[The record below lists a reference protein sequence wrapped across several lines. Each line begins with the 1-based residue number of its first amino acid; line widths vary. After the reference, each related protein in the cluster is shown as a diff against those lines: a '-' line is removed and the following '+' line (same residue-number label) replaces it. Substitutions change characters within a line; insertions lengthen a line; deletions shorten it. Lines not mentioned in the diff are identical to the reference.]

1 MNEVLNINNVRGYL
15 DKEKMSCEDR
25 EQKKLEL
32 KASLH
37 VKKGQP
43 LPDCPFRLKVTGK
56 TNVDVIVGY
65 GELDKEGDDRMTQ
78 NQVERYTE
86 TS

>member
-1 MNEVLNINNVRGYL
+1 M
-15 DKEKMSCEDR
+15 K
-25 EQKKLEL
+25 EQKKSEL

-56 TNVDVIVGY
+56 TNVDVIVGDEAVTKKVQKK
-65 GELDKEGDDRMTQ
+65 ELRKSWIRTFTKDCHRF
-78 NQVERYTE
+78 
-86 TS
+86 

>member
-1 MNEVLNINNVRGYL
+1 M
-15 DKEKMSCEDR
+15 
-25 EQKKLEL
+25 EQKKSEL

-56 TNVDVIVGY
+56 TNVDVIVGD
-65 GELDKEGDDRMTQ
+65 EAVTKKVQKKD
-78 NQVERYTE
+78 NQVT
-86 TS
+86 

>member
-1 MNEVLNINNVRGYL
+1 M
-15 DKEKMSCEDR
+15 
-25 EQKKLEL
+25 EQKKSEL

-56 TNVDVIVGY
+56 TDVDVIVGDEAVTKKVQKKDNHSLY
-65 GELDKEGDDRMTQ
+65 SPPFMLIIA
-78 NQVERYTE
+78 
-86 TS
+86 

>member
-1 MNEVLNINNVRGYL
+1 M
-15 DKEKMSCEDR
+15 
-25 EQKKLEL
+25 EQKKSEL

-56 TNVDVIVGY
+56 TNVDVIVGDEAVTKKVQKKH
-65 GELDKEGDDRMTQ
+65 GILPMIERDDQ
-78 NQVERYTE
+78 EAGH
-86 TS
+86 

>member
-1 MNEVLNINNVRGYL
+1 M
-15 DKEKMSCEDR
+15 
-25 EQKKLEL
+25 EQKKVEL

>member
-1 MNEVLNINNVRGYL
+1 MYEVKGE
-15 DKEKMSCEDR
+15 KEVSDDM
-25 EQKKLEL
+25 EQKKVEL

>member
-1 MNEVLNINNVRGYL
+1 MYEVKGE
-15 DKEKMSCEDR
+15 KEVSDDM
-25 EQKKLEL
+25 EQKKVEL

-56 TNVDVIVGY
+56 TDVDVII
-65 GELDKEGDDRMTQ
+65 GDEAVTKKVQKKD
-78 NQVERYTE
+78 NHSLPV
-86 TS
+86 

>member
-1 MNEVLNINNVRGYL
+1 M
-15 DKEKMSCEDR
+15 
-25 EQKKLEL
+25 EQKKSEL

-56 TNVDVIVGY
+56 TDVDVIVGDEAVTKKVQKKDNHSLPPFMRRTLH
-65 GELDKEGDDRMTQ
+65 GCVD
-78 NQVERYTE
+78 
-86 TS
+86 

>member
-1 MNEVLNINNVRGYL
+1 MT
-15 DKEKMSCEDR
+15 DKEKRPCEDR

-56 TNVDVIVGY
+56 TDVDVIVGD
-65 GELDKEGDDRMTQ
+65 EAVTKNVQ
-78 NQVERYTE
+78 K
-86 TS
+86 

>member
-1 MNEVLNINNVRGYL
+1 M
-15 DKEKMSCEDR
+15 
-25 EQKKLEL
+25 EQKKSEL

-56 TNVDVIVGY
+56 TDVDVIVGD
-65 GELDKEGDDRMTQ
+65 EAVTKKVQKKDNHSLPPFMLIIA
-78 NQVERYTE
+78 
-86 TS
+86 

>member
-1 MNEVLNINNVRGYL
+1 M
-15 DKEKMSCEDR
+15 K
-25 EQKKLEL
+25 QKKSEL

-56 TNVDVIVGY
+56 TNVDVIVGDKAVTKKVQKK
-65 GELDKEGDDRMTQ
+65 ELRK
-78 NQVERYTE
+78 
-86 TS
+86 S